1 MTVQTINQQTNSMLD
16 FKNMS
21 PLKSDY
27 ASENFLF
34 NKEFLNYIKTA
45 ENEELYK
52 KGTQQRHKSVEG
64 GLDTIGYG
72 HKLTK
77 TENAI
82 GQVYGYKL
90 DTLTEEQANAILL
103 EDLEKKN
110 QILINKLGTSY
121 TNLDPKRKQML
132 LDIEFNVKKGVDAFP
147 KFKEGVLQNKI
158 DVMKKEYERK
168 FTDSKGET
176 QPLTR
181 RNELFSNFFF
191 GKN

>member
-1 MTVQTINQQTNSMLD
+1 MNIVDQTNSMIQ
-16 FKNMS
+16 
-21 PLKSDY
+21 
-27 ASENFLF
+27 ENSLF
-34 NKEFLNYIKTA
+34 DKEFLNYIKTA

-158 DVMKKEYERK
+158 DDMKKEYERK
-168 FTDSKGET
+168 FTDSKGVT
-176 QPLTR
+176 KPLTR
-181 RNELFSNFFF
+181 RNKLFNEFFF
-191 GKN
+191 NKN

>member
-1 MTVQTINQQTNSMLD
+1 M
-16 FKNMS
+16 
-21 PLKSDY
+21 
-27 ASENFLF
+27 
-34 NKEFLNYIKTA
+34 
-45 ENEELYK
+45 YK

-168 FTDSKGET
+168 FTDSKGVT
-176 QPLTR
+176 KPLTR
-181 RNELFSNFFF
+181 RNKLFNEFFF
-191 GKN
+191 NKN

>member
-1 MTVQTINQQTNSMLD
+1 M
-16 FKNMS
+16 
-21 PLKSDY
+21 
-27 ASENFLF
+27 
-34 NKEFLNYIKTA
+34 
-45 ENEELYK
+45 
-52 KGTQQRHKSVEG
+52 
-64 GLDTIGYG
+64 
-72 HKLTK
+72 
-77 TENAI
+77 

-103 EDLEKKN
+103 EDLKNKN

-132 LDIEFNVKKGVDAFP
+132 LDIEFNVKKGIDAFP

-168 FTDSKGET
+168 FTDSKGVT
-176 QPLTR
+176 KPLTR